1 MNRRE
6 PSRMRLWRGTGA
18 LTFTVGQRPQI
29 SAQDLAPGEHEFVA
43 GTVAANEILAGL
55 SVDGRAGEIHAI
67 DRSAP
72 KGSRLTCT

>member
-1 MNRRE
+1 MARSQIRR
-6 PSRMRLWRGTGA
+6 PD
-18 LTFTVGQRPQI
+18 VY
-29 SAQDLAPGEHEFVA
+29 HEFVA

>member
-1 MNRRE
+1 MARSQIRR
-6 PSRMRLWRGTGA
+6 PDVYRWSATPDQCTRPGA
-18 LTFTVGQRPQI
+18 GR
-29 SAQDLAPGEHEFVA
+29 AQFVA
-43 GTVAANEILAGL
+43 GTAAANEILAGL